1 MASPGTHA
9 DVINASL
16 LDFPAGKPVS
26 APREAVRA

>member
-1 MASPGTHA
+1 
-9 DVINASL
+9 VINASL